1 MRYRPFG
8 KAGMAISAV
17 TLRLADHPRMSG
29 KDWRNLI
36 FTALEAGINSF
47 EVHGSSNALLEGV
60 GESLTTIERR
70 LLFVGW
76 RLRSGG
82 ELLSAQAI
90 HDLVDTAVERCGLSY
105 VDLVTVDDPG
115 SAFPPTAMAALMGL
129 RQSGLI
135 RSLGLASRG
144 EGQDRHLAGGMF
156 DALAAPFNLSSGWAE
171 RNRIRAAVARDVA
184 VIGEDFWPQSIRERE
199 AKPIFKKPSLWRRR
213 TDPLANLGG
222 YDFLDNTA
230 GWTGQELC
238 LGYALTEPSLATVQV
253 ITTKRDKLEALAAVV
268 ERDLPTGCAA
278 QIEMARFSAEQA
290 AGTKRRA

>member
-1 MRYRPFG
+1 LRYRPFG
-8 KAGMAISAV
+8 KEGMAISAI
-17 TLRLADHPRMSG
+17 TLRLADHPRMGG

-82 ELLSAQAI
+82 ELLSAQAA
-90 HDLVDTAVERCGLSY
+90 HDTVDLAVERCGLSY
-105 VDLVTVDDPG
+105 VNLVTVDDPG
-115 SAFPPTAMAALMGL
+115 SAFPPSAMAALLGL

-135 RSLGLASRG
+135 QSLGLASRG
-144 EGQDRHLAGGMF
+144 DSQERHLATGVF
-156 DALAAPFNLSSGWAE
+156 DALAAPFNLSSGWADRHRV
-171 RNRIRAAVARDVA
+171 RNAFGRDVA

-199 AKPIFKKPSLWRRR
+199 ARPIFKKPSLWRRR

-222 YDFLDNTA
+222 YDFLDSTP

-253 ITTKRDKLEALAAVV
+253 ITHKRDKLEALARVT

-290 AGTKRRA
+290 AGAKRRA

>member
-1 MRYRPFG
+1 
-8 KAGMAISAV
+8 MAISAV

-36 FTALEAGINSF
+36 FTALETGINSF

-76 RLRSGG
+76 RLRSSG

-90 HDLVDTAVERCGLSY
+90 HDVVDVAVERCGLSH

-115 SAFPPTAMAALMGL
+115 GAFPPTAMAALMGL

-144 EGQDRHLAGGMF
+144 ESQDRHLATGMF
-156 DALAAPFNLSSGWAE
+156 DALASPFNLSSGWAE

-184 VIGEDFWPQSIRERE
+184 VIGEDFWPQAIRERE

-222 YDFLDNTA
+222 YDFLDSTA

-253 ITTKRDKLEALAAVV
+253 ITTKRDKLEALASVV

>member
-1 MRYRPFG
+1 
-8 KAGMAISAV
+8 MAISAV

-36 FTALEAGINSF
+36 FTALETGINSF

-76 RLRSGG
+76 RLRSSG

-90 HDLVDTAVERCGLSY
+90 HDVVDVAVERCGLSH

-115 SAFPPTAMAALMGL
+115 GAFPPTAMAALMGL

-144 EGQDRHLAGGMF
+144 ESQDRHLATGMF
-156 DALAAPFNLSSGWAE
+156 DALASPFNLSSGWAE

-184 VIGEDFWPQSIRERE
+184 VIGEDFWPQAIRERE
-199 AKPIFKKPSLWRRR
+199 ARPIFKKPSLWRRR

-222 YDFLDNTA
+222 YDFLDSTP

-253 ITTKRDKLEALAAVV
+253 ITTKRDKLEALASVV